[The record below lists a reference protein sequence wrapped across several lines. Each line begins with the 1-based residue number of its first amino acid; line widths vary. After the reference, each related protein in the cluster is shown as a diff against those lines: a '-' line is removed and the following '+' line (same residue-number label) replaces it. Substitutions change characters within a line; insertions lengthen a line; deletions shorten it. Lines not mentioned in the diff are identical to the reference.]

1 MRRKKNSPVIN
12 WPLPKTYITSKK
24 KNMTTFLIILQKG
37 VCIYIYILEG
47 TVRVSRHVFRKK
59 IIKTL
64 VLIVNVRKTFGKIQ
78 KILFQF
84 FNQIPNWRSEHVL
97 HMYHYVHIQVPAS
110 LGGCQKPSNG
120 TSIDFVSAETDS
132 LCLSISFS
140 IFQKIT
146 KTRRG
151 SLKLYTF

>member
-1 MRRKKNSPVIN
+1 
-12 WPLPKTYITSKK
+12 
-24 KNMTTFLIILQKG
+24 MTTFLIILQKG
-37 VCIYIYILEG
+37 VSIYIYIYIYILEG
-47 TVRVSRHVFRKK
+47 TVRVSRHVFRKQ